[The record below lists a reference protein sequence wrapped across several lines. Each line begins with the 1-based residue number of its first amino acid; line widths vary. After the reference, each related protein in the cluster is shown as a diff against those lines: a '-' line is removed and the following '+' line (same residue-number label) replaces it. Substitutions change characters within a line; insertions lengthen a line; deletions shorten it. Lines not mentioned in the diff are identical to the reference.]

1 MRSNILFFLKISFT
15 RTVLVFLVSLFVH
28 LSLSVSSVAEE
39 EFTAFVRALLM
50 ETSTNKQ
57 SDIEKLEIKS
67 CSASCVSFES
77 SQGSEFKL
85 VIDTDRSEPELSFT
99 RDSRTLT
106 LPSLSYVESLIGS
119 SRESGNPL
127 SIVAEQERSSRT
139 FPVQLYDQYTFTE
152 SSLSRESGN
161 PPSLQ
166 TEQERGK
173 PESSPEE
180 LSSLI
185 HRWLVGH
192 ELHPYSGGFSLLKPS
207 QAIAL
212 EASLEVLKE
221 HQKEP
226 SSLLNIAPTASGK
239 TQVLV
244 QTLMEQIETY
254 SNGKKIFIVTADR
267 VHLVEQ
273 LYSQFQGDKGQR
285 AINVINW
292 STLGDK
298 SWQSFASEVKRATE
312 SKGATVMVITSQS
325 LKLKIPE
332 FFTQTERRYREI
344 QESFIRDMGG
354 IYIDEAPSFRSK

>member
-15 RTVLVFLVSLFVH
+15 RTVVVFLVSLFVH

-39 EFTAFVRALLM
+39 ELTAFVRTLLM

-67 CSASCVSFES
+67 CSASCVSFKS

-85 VIDTDRSEPELSFT
+85 VVDTDRSEPELSFT

-106 LPSLSYVESLIGS
+106 LPSLFYVESLIGS

-161 PPSLQ
+161 PPSFQ
-166 TEQERGK
+166 AGQESGK

-180 LSSLI
+180 LLSLI

-207 QAIAL
+207 QTIAL
-212 EASLEVLKE
+212 EASLE
-221 HQKEP
+221 
-226 SSLLNIAPTASGK
+226 AS
-239 TQVLV
+239 
-244 QTLMEQIETY
+244 
-254 SNGKKIFIVTADR
+254 
-267 VHLVEQ
+267 
-273 LYSQFQGDKGQR
+273 KGT
-285 AINVINW
+285 
-292 STLGDK
+292 S
-298 SWQSFASEVKRATE
+298 KRAQQFTKH
-312 SKGATVMVITSQS
+312 SPHSQWKNSGLGTNPDGANRNLFQW
-325 LKLKIPE
+325 
-332 FFTQTERRYREI
+332 
-344 QESFIRDMGG
+344 
-354 IYIDEAPSFRSK
+354 